1 MRLLIASNNEG
12 KCREIMA
19 ALGGVGLELL
29 TPRDLGGLPSPCEDW
44 ASYEEN
50 GLEKARHFHALT
62 GLAALA
68 DDSGLEVAHL
78 DGRPGV
84 RSARFAGPTSSYA
97 EKNEALLTLLK
108 DVPEGERRRAR
119 FVCVVVC
126 VDPGGSS
133 YVFRDE
139 CAGII
144 ARSARGSYGFG
155 YDPVFVPDGFERTFG
170 ELGEEV
176 KSRISHRAKALR
188 KARDFLL
195 AHGLENDSLDGEVGA
210 GCKIMCADVSA
221 PSAQVVAAA
230 ARLILAGKL
239 IGYPTDTLYG
249 LGANALDAASTDR
262 LADVKRR
269 PAGKPIS
276 VIVDSVER
284 ARSLT
289 RELNGAS
296 ERLMEAFW
304 PGPLT
309 LLVEASGSLPSALT
323 GDTGKIGVRVPD
335 CRLARAI
342 CEAADVP
349 LTATSANVAGQPPA
363 TTAGEI
369 VAALGS
375 FLSLVLDCGKLA
387 AETGSTVVDVTSG
400 AVKVTREGAIAE
412 ERIRAVLAEKA
423 LGS

>member
-1 MRLLIASNNEG
+1 VKLLIASNNEG
-12 KCREIMA
+12 KCREIMS
-19 ALGGVGLELL
+19 ALVPVGLEFV
-29 TPRDLGGLPSPCEDW
+29 TPRDVGGLQSPSEEG

-50 GLEKARHFHALT
+50 ALEKARHYHALT

-68 DDSGLEVAHL
+68 DDSGLEVEHL

-97 EKNEALLTLLK
+97 EKNEALLALLK
-108 DVPEGERRRAR
+108 DVPEDKRRAR
-119 FVCVVVC
+119 FVCVVAY
-126 VDPGGSS
+126 VDLKGDA

-139 CAGII
+139 CAGMI
-144 ARSARGSYGFG
+144 AGYARGSYGFG
-155 YDPVFVPDGFERTFG
+155 YDPVFVPDSYEGAFG

-176 KSRISHRAKALR
+176 KSSISHRARALR

-195 AHGLENDSLDGEVGA
+195 GRESDEGGTSAA
-210 GCKIMCADVSA
+210 CRIMRADASA
-221 PSAQVVAAA
+221 PSAEVIHAAA
-230 ARLILAGKL
+230 EAVLAGEL
-239 IGYPTDTLYG
+239 IAYPTDTLYG
-249 LGANALDAASTDR
+249 LGANALDDASTGR
-262 LADVKRR
+262 LADAKRR
-269 PAGKPIS
+269 PADKPIS
-276 VIVDSVER
+276 VIVDSLER

-289 RELNGAS
+289 RKLNEAS

-309 LLVEASGSLPSALT
+309 VLVEASGNVPSALT

-342 CEAADVP
+342 CETADVP
-349 LTATSANVAGQPPA
+349 LTATSANVAGRPPA

-369 VAALGS
+369 VAALGGS
-375 FLSLVLDCGKLA
+375 LSLVLDCGKLA

-400 AVKVTREGAIAE
+400 AVKVMREGAIAE
-412 ERIRAVLAEKA
+412 ERIRTVLGEKA

>member
-19 ALGGVGLELL
+19 ALGDVGLELL

-50 GLEKARHFHALT
+50 ALEKARHFHALT

-78 DGRPGV
+78 GGRPGV

-97 EKNEALLTLLK
+97 EKNEALLALLNG
-108 DVPEGERRRAR
+108 VPEESRRAR
-119 FVCVVVC
+119 FVCVVVF

-139 CAGII
+139 CAGTI
-144 ARSARGSYGFG
+144 ARSMRGSCGFG
-155 YDPVFVPDGFERTFG
+155 YDPVFVPDGFERTLG

-195 AHGLENDSLDGEVGA
+195 AHGLENDSFDGKVGA
-210 GCKIMCADVSA
+210 GCKIMCADASA
-221 PSAQVVAAA
+221 PSPEVVTAA
-230 ARLILAGKL
+230 ARSILAGKL
-239 IGYPTDTLYG
+239 IAYPTDTFYG
-249 LGANALDAASTDR
+249 LGANALDDASTGR
-262 LADVKRR
+262 LADAKRR

-276 VIVDSVER
+276 VIVDSLER

-309 LLVEASGSLPSALT
+309 LLVEASGDVPTALT
-323 GDTGKIGVRVPD
+323 GDTGKIGVRMPD
-335 CRLARAI
+335 CELARAI
-342 CEAADVP
+342 CRKADVP
-349 LTATSANVAGQPPA
+349 LTATSANVAGRPPA
-363 TTAGEI
+363 ATAGEI
-369 VAALGS
+369 VAALGDA
-375 FLSLVLDCGKLA
+375 LSLVLDCGRLS

-400 AVKVTREGAIAE
+400 EITVIRRGAVAEG
-412 ERIRAVLAEKA
+412 RIRTVLGEKM